1 MPKKAARGGAQRHKP
16 KAQKSVQL
24 VRPVSPVSVKEEEI
38 EEITSEEEAPG
49 AVATQTAEAE
59 SETENFPTLSEE
71 PVEEP
76 VTPVTK
82 KSTAPVAKKAATSET
97 EKEVMVPVAK
107 KGTSSASEKEV
118 KVSVT
123 KKAAASVTEKEVVV
137 EEEKPAAKAVTGR
150 AATRRQTGQKAQ
162 PRAAS
167 SLITPEHFAYVRKDL
182 IFIAI
187 LAIIMFSIIIILHFV
202 PAIGG

>member
-38 EEITSEEEAPG
+38 EEITSEEETQG

-76 VTPVTK
+76 VTPVAK
-82 KSTAPVAKKAATSET
+82 KATAPVAKKAAASEA
-97 EKEVMVPVAK
+97 EKEVMVPFAK

-118 KVSVT
+118 KGSAA

-150 AATRRQTGQKAQ
+150 AARRQTGQRAQ

-167 SLITPEHFAYVRKDL
+167 SLISPEHFAYVRKDL